1 MAKKKK
7 ATKAATPKGGARVTA
22 HRPEDA
28 MSLEDLAVL
37 SDIMHSS
44 GGEFNEL
51 VDLEEAA
58 GILGGVPVRTIEN
71 MIAVGKL
78 ASVVMWGRRLVLK
91 RDVTD
96 VIRGL

>member
-1 MAKKKK
+1 MAKKKAK
-7 ATKAATPKGGARVTA
+7 KAATPKGGAGLTVQRID
-22 HRPEDA
+22 EA
-28 MSLEDLAVL
+28 MSLEDFADLE
-37 SDIMHSS
+37 DIMRSS
-44 GGEFNEL
+44 GGEMDEL

-91 RDVTD
+91 RDVTG
-96 VIRGL
+96 VIRGA